1 VYYTSILTY
10 KKEYMKTIISS
21 ISIIVVNLVPLFGAI
36 FLGWDLTT
44 LLIIYWS
51 ENIAIGFWNIFKL
64 LKAPR
69 VNDKNNKYHISFEDM
84 TKEEIDRI
92 NNSSNLAGIKLSYTL
107 FFMVHYSLFT
117 FVHGFFIFS
126 TFLQATTNF
135 LLYLPGIIFTFILIF
150 LSHGFSYLLN
160 FIGKREY
167 EETSLTELMI
177 KPYKRIFITHFVVIL
192 VSIALQELNDTF
204 LPALIL
210 IIIKTIGDLI
220 FHIIE
225 HTKPSNKWSK

>member
-1 VYYTSILTY
+1 
-10 KKEYMKTIISS
+10 MKTIISS

-84 TKEEIDRI
+84 TKEEIDRV

>member
-1 VYYTSILTY
+1 MKLLT
-10 KKEYMKTIISS
+10 SS
-21 ISIIVVNLVPLFGAI
+21 ISIVFVNLVPLFGAV

-84 TKEEIDRI
+84 TKEEIDRV

-107 FFMVHYSLFT
+107 FFMVHYGLFT
-117 FVHGFFIFS
+117 TVHGFFIF
-126 TFLQATTNF
+126 TIFLQSTTNF
-135 LLYLPGIIFTFILIF
+135 LLYLPGIVFSFILIF
-150 LSHGFSYLLN
+150 LSHGFSYFVN
-160 FIGKREY
+160 YIGRKEY
-167 EETSLTELMI
+167 EDTSLTELMI

-192 VSIALQELNDTF
+192 AYGVLQGFTDLLLT
-204 LPALIL
+204 AVIL
-210 IIIKTIGDLI
+210 IVIKTVGDLI
-220 FHIIE
+220 FHNIE
-225 HTKPSNKWSK
+225 HSKPSSNWK

>member
-1 VYYTSILTY
+1 
-10 KKEYMKTIISS
+10 MKTIISS

>member
-1 VYYTSILTY
+1 MNFLT
-10 KKEYMKTIISS
+10 SS
-21 ISIIVVNLVPLFGAI
+21 ISLILVNLVPLFGAI

-84 TKEEIDRI
+84 TKEEIDRV

-107 FFMVHYSLFT
+107 FFMVHYGLFT
-117 FVHGFFIFS
+117 FVHGFFIFT
-126 TFLQATTNF
+126 TFLQSTTNF
-135 LLYLPGIIFTFILIF
+135 FTYLPGIFFAFILIF
-150 LSHGFSYLLN
+150 LSHGFSYYTNYL
-160 FIGKREY
+160 GKREY

-192 VSIALQELNDTF
+192 ASIALQELNDTM

-210 IIIKTIGDLI
+210 IVIKTIGDLI
-220 FHIIE
+220 FHTIE
-225 HTKPSNKWSK
+225 HAAPSKNWK